1 MTRSLSSPRSRSW
14 RCLLAVPSCLAFAA
28 LASAQA
34 PTGQTATPP
43 PAASAPSFEPAPRE
57 WLDRLPREDRAA
69 VEPLLGYEAPALPA
83 DAVWIGAG
91 PKSLGDLRGKVVV
104 LQSFTTK
111 GSGKRIAE
119 KLAATLEKSSPG
131 EAVVLL
137 VHTPDG
143 ADKASAILERQPLP
157 WPVLVDATGAACDAY
172 GFYRRPS
179 NVVLDKQG
187 NVRYAGLT
195 PEGVA
200 EAIKTLDGET
210 FDAAISP
217 RRREAPPAT
226 AATEWPTFRNPVGRA
241 RDLRGQ
247 RAPEFAVDRWL
258 SDADNPGRRLLVV
271 DFFATWC
278 GPCIAA
284 VPHMRSLAQAYPQ
297 DVCVI
302 GLTDESKGKY
312 DTGMIKIGMKTRDF
326 GYAIASDPSGR
337 FKSGFQV
344 SAIPHVAIVS
354 PDGIVRW
361 QGHPSSLDDAAIR
374 SMIEANR
381 AAIGAAQAAG
391 GLEAPPARWQRGRN

>member
-1 MTRSLSSPRSRSW
+1 MVRPMST
-14 RCLLAVPSCLAFAA
+14 LLASSLLLALATN
-28 LASAQA
+28 ASAQSA
-34 PTGQTATPP
+34 NGPGATPP
-43 PAASAPSFEPAPRE
+43 AAAAPAFEPAPRE
-57 WLDRLPREDRAA
+57 WLDRLPRDDRSAL
-69 VEPLLGYEAPALPA
+69 EPLLGFEAPSLPA
-83 DAVWIGAG
+83 EAMWIGAG
-91 PKSLGDLRGKVVV
+91 PKSLADLRGKVVV

-119 KLAATLEKSSPG
+119 KLAATLEKAAPG
-131 EAVVLL
+131 DATVLL

-143 ADKASAILERQPLP
+143 ADKAATILERQPLP
-157 WPVLVDATGAACDAY
+157 WPVLLDAQGAACDAF
-172 GFYRRPS
+172 GFYRRPA
-179 NVVLDKQG
+179 NVVIDKQG

-195 PEGVA
+195 DQGVA
-200 EAIKTLDGET
+200 EAIRVLDKEP
-210 FDAAISP
+210 FDAAVP
-217 RRREAPPAT
+217 ARKREAP
-226 AATEWPTFRNPVGRA
+226 AAVAAVEWPVFRNPVGRA

-247 RAPEFAVDRWL
+247 RAPAFAVERWM
-258 SDADNPGRRLLVV
+258 SDEDAPGQRLLVV

-326 GYAIASDPSGR
+326 GYAIASDPQGR

-361 QGHPSSLDDAAIR
+361 QGHPQSLDDAAIR
-374 SMIEANR
+374 SLITANR
-381 AAIGAAQAAG
+381 QSFSAAAAGAAAG
-391 GLEAPPARWQRGRN
+391 ATAPPARWGRGGRN

>member
-1 MTRSLSSPRSRSW
+1 MVRPMST
-14 RCLLAVPSCLAFAA
+14 LLASSLLLALAME
-28 LASAQA
+28 ASAQSA
-34 PTGQTATPP
+34 TGPGATPP
-43 PAASAPSFEPAPRE
+43 AAAAPAFEPAPRE
-57 WLDRLPREDRAA
+57 WLDRLPRDDRAA
-69 VEPLLGYEAPALPA
+69 LEPLLGFEAPSLPA
-83 DAVWIGAG
+83 EAMWIGAG
-91 PKSLGDLRGKVVV
+91 PKSLADLRGKVVV

-119 KLAATLEKSSPG
+119 KLAATLEKAAPG
-131 EAVVLL
+131 DATVLL

-143 ADKASAILERQPLP
+143 ADKAATILERQPLP
-157 WPVLVDATGAACDAY
+157 WPVLLDAQGAACDVF
-172 GFYRRPS
+172 GFYRRPA
-179 NVVLDKQG
+179 NVVIDKQG

-195 PEGVA
+195 DQGVA
-200 EAIKTLDGET
+200 EAIRVLDKEP
-210 FDAAISP
+210 FDAAVP
-217 RRREAPPAT
+217 ARKREAP
-226 AATEWPTFRNPVGRA
+226 AAVAAVEWPVFRNPVGRA

-247 RAPEFAVDRWL
+247 RAPAFAVERWM
-258 SDADNPGRRLLVV
+258 SDEDAPGQRLLVV

-326 GYAIASDPSGR
+326 GYAIASDPQGR

-361 QGHPSSLDDAAIR
+361 QGHPQSLDDAAIR
-374 SMIEANR
+374 SLITANR
-381 AAIGAAQAAG
+381 QSFSAAAAGAAAG
-391 GLEAPPARWQRGRN
+391 ATAPPARWGRGGRN

>member
-1 MTRSLSSPRSRSW
+1 MTRSTRVRSMFR
-14 RCLLAVPSCLAFAA
+14 RLAVPASMLFASV
-28 LASAQA
+28 ASSQG

-43 PAASAPSFEPAPRE
+43 AASQSPAFEQAPRE

-69 VEPLLGYEAPALPA
+69 VEPLLGYEAPALPT

-91 PKSLGDLRGKVVV
+91 PKSLADLRGKVVV

-119 KLAATLEKSSPG
+119 KLAATLEKSAPG
-131 EAVVLL
+131 EATVLL

-143 ADKASAILERQPLP
+143 ADKASAILERQSLP

-200 EAIKTLDGET
+200 EAIRLLDRET
-210 FDAAISP
+210 YEGTMPA
-217 RRREAPPAT
+217 RRREAPPA
-226 AATEWPTFRNPVGRA
+226 AATAEWPTFRNPVGRA

-247 RAPEFAVDRWL
+247 RAPEFGVDRWL
-258 SDADNPGRRLLVV
+258 SDADSPGRRLLVV

-302 GLTDESKGKY
+302 GLTDETKSKY
-312 DTGMIKIGMKTRDF
+312 DTGMIKLGMKTRDF
-326 GYAIASDPSGR
+326 GYAIASDPAGR

-354 PDGIVRW
+354 PDGVVRW

-374 SMIEANR
+374 SMIAANR
-381 AAIGAAQAAG
+381 AAIGAGQAAG
-391 GLEAPPARWQRGRN
+391 GAEAPPARWQRGRN

>member
-1 MTRSLSSPRSRSW
+1 MVRPMST
-14 RCLLAVPSCLAFAA
+14 LLASSLLLALATE
-28 LASAQA
+28 ASAQSATGPGATPPAAAA
-34 PTGQTATPP
+34 PAVEPAQVRSEEPPAPP
-43 PAASAPSFEPAPRE
+43 PAAPAESRAPTPA
-57 WLDRLPREDRAA
+57 
-69 VEPLLGYEAPALPA
+69 
-83 DAVWIGAG
+83 
-91 PKSLGDLRGKVVV
+91 
-104 LQSFTTK
+104 FTTK

-119 KLAATLEKSSPG
+119 KLAATLEKAAPG
-131 EAVVLL
+131 DAMVLL

-143 ADKASAILERQPLP
+143 ADKAATILERQPLP
-157 WPVLVDATGAACDAY
+157 WPVLLDAQGAACDVF
-172 GFYRRPS
+172 GFYRRPA
-179 NVVLDKQG
+179 NVVIDKQG

-195 PEGVA
+195 DQGVA
-200 EAIKTLDGET
+200 EAIRVLDKEP
-210 FDAAISP
+210 FDAAV
-217 RRREAPPAT
+217 
-226 AATEWPTFRNPVGRA
+226 AAVEWPVFRNPVGRA

-247 RAPEFAVDRWL
+247 RAPAFAVERWM
-258 SDADNPGRRLLVV
+258 SDEDAPGQRLLVV

-326 GYAIASDPSGR
+326 GYAIASDPQGR

-361 QGHPSSLDDAAIR
+361 QGHPQSLDDAAIR
-374 SMIEANR
+374 SLITANR
-381 AAIGAAQAAG
+381 QSFSAAAAGAAAG
-391 GLEAPPARWQRGRN
+391 ATAPPARWGRGGRN

>member
-1 MTRSLSSPRSRSW
+1 MVRPMST
-14 RCLLAVPSCLAFAA
+14 LLASSLLLALATE
-28 LASAQA
+28 ASAQSA
-34 PTGQTATPP
+34 TGPGATPP
-43 PAASAPSFEPAPRE
+43 AAAAPAFEPAPRE
-57 WLDRLPREDRAA
+57 WLDRLPRDDRAA
-69 VEPLLGYEAPALPA
+69 LEPLLGFEAPSLPA
-83 DAVWIGAG
+83 EAMWIGAG
-91 PKSLGDLRGKVVV
+91 PKSLADLRGKVVV

-119 KLAATLEKSSPG
+119 KLAATLEKAAPG
-131 EAVVLL
+131 DATVLL

-143 ADKASAILERQPLP
+143 ADKAATILERQPLP
-157 WPVLVDATGAACDAY
+157 WPVLLDAQGAACDVF
-172 GFYRRPS
+172 GFYRRPA
-179 NVVLDKQG
+179 NVVIDKQG

-195 PEGVA
+195 DQGVA
-200 EAIKTLDGET
+200 EAIRVLDKEP
-210 FDAAISP
+210 FDAAVP
-217 RRREAPPAT
+217 ARKREAP
-226 AATEWPTFRNPVGRA
+226 AAVAAVEWPVFRNPVGRA

-247 RAPEFAVDRWL
+247 RAPAFAVERWM
-258 SDADNPGRRLLVV
+258 SDEDAPGQRLLVV

-326 GYAIASDPSGR
+326 GYAIASDPQGR

-361 QGHPSSLDDAAIR
+361 QGHPQSLDDAAIR
-374 SMIEANR
+374 SLITANR
-381 AAIGAAQAAG
+381 QSFSAAAAGAAAG
-391 GLEAPPARWQRGRN
+391 ATAPPARWGRGGRN